1 MFLSQTSAR
10 NEWKCPRTSIS
21 LCFILTHTMKLN
33 LPNIFT
39 LSRAVIAPI
48 FLALLLMGGRV
59 QVVSAVVLF
68 IVAAITDYLDGWFAR
83 KYAQSSAWGTLV
95 DPLAD
100 KVLTTAAFLGFAML
114 GLVAWWMVVLVILR
128 DIATTVFRTFADSIG
143 KPLITSWSAKVK
155 TFVQM
160 TFIIVVLVFL
170 AALQLDLPAWIHQL
184 ASWILFPLVV
194 QVTMLLVTV
203 ITVWTGVEYFLT
215 NRAILR
221 RPCVRL
227 LRSRALRRLFK
238 RRANLG

>member
-1 MFLSQTSAR
+1 
-10 NEWKCPRTSIS
+10 
-21 LCFILTHTMKLN
+21 
-33 LPNIFT
+33 
-39 LSRAVIAPI
+39 
-48 FLALLLMGGRV
+48 
-59 QVVSAVVLF
+59 
-68 IVAAITDYLDGWFAR
+68 
-83 KYAQSSAWGTLV
+83 
-95 DPLAD
+95 
-100 KVLTTAAFLGFAML
+100 
-114 GLVAWWMVVLVILR
+114 
-128 DIATTVFRTFADSIG
+128 
-143 KPLITSWSAKVK
+143 
-155 TFVQM
+155 M

>member
-1 MFLSQTSAR
+1 M
-10 NEWKCPRTSIS
+10 
-21 LCFILTHTMKLN
+21 
-33 LPNIFT
+33 
-39 LSRAVIAPI
+39 
-48 FLALLLMGGRV
+48 
-59 QVVSAVVLF
+59 VLF